1 MTGTATAL
9 RETIR
14 QMMDGKVSGPELMR
28 QFMAHEEW
36 LMPIHLKPDGEWHP
50 TTIQDTEGQSYQL
63 IFTDE
68 QGYQAGLETLG
79 QEMMGER
86 TLTLGGCA
94 LFGKLGDDADVLSI
108 NWNSP
113 GQIFFKKAQFPALRR
128 WAQAI
133 NVERTLATPRP
144 DLSMLKHFDS
154 FYIVLQK
161 VEGGYALTL
170 APDQHGRKLA
180 AVFTAEDALD
190 AFVKDQ
196 TAGQLNFEPV
206 TRSISGELLFDDLKD
221 IAIEGICFNASGP
234 IPKRMFTAALA
245 AAVMSAP

>member
-1 MTGTATAL
+1 M
-9 RETIR
+9 I
-14 QMMDGKVSGPELMR
+14 DGKLSGPSLMR
-28 QFMAHEEW
+28 QFMAYEEW

-50 TTIQDTEGQSYQL
+50 SVIQDTEGQRFQL
-63 IFTDE
+63 VFTDE
-68 QGYQAGLETLG
+68 PGYQTGLEAIG

-86 TLTLGGCA
+86 KLTMGGSA
-94 LFGKLGDDADVLSI
+94 LFGKLDDDADILSI

-113 GQIFFKKAQFPALRR
+113 GQIFFKKAQFPALKR

-133 NVERTLATPRP
+133 NVERTLANPQP
-144 DLSMLKHFDS
+144 DLSLLKHFDS
-154 FYIVLQK
+154 YYIVLQK

-170 APDQHGRKLA
+170 APDKQGRKLA

-206 TRSISGELLFDDLKD
+206 TRSIAGELLFDDLKD
-221 IAIEGICFNASGP
+221 IAIDGICFNASGP
-234 IPKRMFTAALA
+234 IPKRMFTSARAS
-245 AAVMSAP
+245 AVMSAS

>member
-1 MTGTATAL
+1 M
-9 RETIR
+9 I
-14 QMMDGKVSGPELMR
+14 DGKLSGPALMR

-36 LMPIHLKPDGEWHP
+36 QMPIHLKPNGEWRP
-50 TTIQDTEGQSYQL
+50 TIIQDTEGQQFQL
-63 IFTDE
+63 VFTDE
-68 QGYQAGLETLG
+68 AGYQTGLETIG
-79 QEMMGER
+79 QELMGER
-86 TLTLGGCA
+86 VLTMSGCA
-94 LFGKLGDDADVLSI
+94 LFGKLGDDADILSI

-113 GQIFFKKAQFPALRR
+113 GQIFFKQAQFPALRR

-144 DLSMLKHFDS
+144 DLSLLKHFEGY
-154 FYIVLQK
+154 YIVLQK

-206 TRSISGELLFDDLKD
+206 TRSISGDLLFDDLKD
-221 IAIEGICFNASGP
+221 IAIDGICFNASGP

-245 AAVMSAP
+245 GAVMSAP